1 MAEKDVKV
9 ETVDATVKDNQ
20 AQSKAIADSESAI
33 ERPKTRDSMAKTTE
47 ASPHPPEEN
56 APNVQFVGRRT
67 LLSGEVV
74 DMEAPKFL
82 NSGNRKIN
90 LPSEEEQKAGFYLP
104 TADATAVRAEYGHL
118 YKEPKAKG

>member
-9 ETVDATVKDNQ
+9 ETTVKDNQ
-20 AQSKAIADSESAI
+20 ARSKAIADAESTTA
-33 ERPKTRDSMAKTTE
+33 RPGTRDSTAKTT
-47 ASPHPPEEN
+47 AAATPPPEEN

-67 LLSGEVV
+67 LASGEVV